1 MICPAR
7 TIKDAE
13 SINNYIIIKI
23 CKKMKRRNYEIP
35 AMRVVEL
42 RQRVRL
48 LVGSGVSASRTGY
61 TAASE
66 QEEVWN

>member
-1 MICPAR
+1 
-7 TIKDAE
+7 
-13 SINNYIIIKI
+13 
-23 CKKMKRRNYEIP
+23 MKRRNYEIP